1 MLSKVIIGDDIFQK
15 TTPSEFYQFNQFIDK
30 TKPYDIVIDGLNIAY
45 SIKQNF
51 LVSVKILE

>member
-15 TTPSEFYQFNQFIDK
+15 TTPSEFHRFNQFIDK

-45 SIKQNF
+45 AIKQNVS
-51 LVSVKILE
+51 VSVKILE